1 MAVKIR
7 LRQQG
12 RKNRQTFRLVVTDIR
27 NPRDGKYLET
37 LGSYDPHSAKNN
49 LQLNTERLN
58 YWLSKGAE
66 LSPSAERLVNGVA
79 PEVIKALKSQKNASR
94 VKQAAQRRRLKKA
107 APIAKKAAKKEAVP
121 ASSAKDAESAE
132 ESKKRRTTAKKTKAK
147 DES

>member
-37 LGSYDPHSAKNN
+37 LGSYDPHNAKSN
-49 LQLNTERLN
+49 LQLNKERLN

-79 PEVIKALKSQKNASR
+79 PEVIKALKSQKSAAR

-107 APIAKKAAKKEAVP
+107 DKKAAPQKPVKQAVKKEAAP
-121 ASSAKDAESAE
+121 AAEAE
-132 ESKKRRTTAKKTKAK
+132 PKKRRVAAKKTTAK

>member
-37 LGSYDPHSAKNN
+37 LGSYDPHNAKNN
-49 LQLNTERLN
+49 LQLNKERLN

-66 LSPSAERLVNGVA
+66 LSPSAEKLVKGVA
-79 PEVIKALKSQKNASR
+79 PEVVTALKSQKNAAR
-94 VKQAAQRRRLKKA
+94 IKQAAQRRRLKKVE
-107 APIAKKAAKKEAVP
+107 KKAAPAKTVKKAAATPVE
-121 ASSAKDAESAE
+121 AE
-132 ESKKRRTTAKKTKAK
+132 EPKKRRTTAKKTKAK

>member
-27 NPRDGKYLET
+27 NPRDGKYIEM
-37 LGSYDPHSAKNN
+37 LGSYNPHHAKSS

-66 LSPSAERLVNGVA
+66 LSPSAEKLVKGVA
-79 PEVIKALKSQKNASR
+79 PEVIKALKTQQNAAR
-94 VKQAAQRRRLKKA
+94 VKQAAQRRRLKKGEKKVAPVVKKAVKKEA
-107 APIAKKAAKKEAVP
+107 APIAK
-121 ASSAKDAESAE
+121 AE
-132 ESKKRRTTAKKTKAK
+132 EPKKRKAPAKKAK

>member
-37 LGSYDPHSAKNN
+37 LGSYDPHRAQNN
-49 LQLNTERLN
+49 LQINSERLT

-66 LSPSAERLVNGVA
+66 LSPSAEKLVKGVA
-79 PEVIKALKSQKNASR
+79 PEVIKALKNQKSASR

-107 APIAKKAAKKEAVP
+107 DKKAAPVKKAVKKEAAP
-121 ASSAKDAESAE
+121 AQEVE
-132 ESKKRRTTAKKTKAK
+132 EPKKRRTTTKKK